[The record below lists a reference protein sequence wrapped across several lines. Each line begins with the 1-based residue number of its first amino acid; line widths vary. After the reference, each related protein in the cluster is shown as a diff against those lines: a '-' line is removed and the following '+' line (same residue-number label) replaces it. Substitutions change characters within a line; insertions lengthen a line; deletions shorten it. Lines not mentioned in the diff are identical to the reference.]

1 VLRLLRSEIFR
12 MRRRWMPW
20 IMLALIVVAAFAV
33 YFLIWGS
40 TQAQI
45 ELIRSGQAPQQ
56 GAPNLE
62 QLREALLIVTPGRV
76 QDFGV
81 SVVSG
86 FGSIMLIVFAASHVG
101 TEFGWGTFRTL
112 LAHGASRTGFLVSK
126 AVSLLLY
133 AAMFMFIGTLA
144 AIGGSYVVTSLA
156 GLSVGSGVDVA
167 EVAWVAAKS
176 GYTFIPYMALA
187 LAIAVWSKSAGAGIA
202 TGLVV
207 YFAEGLVATIL
218 VSLNK
223 EYATIVNWGLSR
235 NASALT
241 RTVSSG
247 QGGPSTQDPT
257 ATTLP
262 DPTQAAIVLAVYTVI
277 FLALAYW
284 RLRSRD
290 VTVGG

>member
-1 VLRLLRSEIFR
+1 
-12 MRRRWMPW
+12 MPW
-20 IMLALIVVAAFAV
+20 IMLGLIVLAAVAV

-45 ELIRSGQAPQQ
+45 EVIRSGQIQQ
-56 GAPNLE
+56 QRGPTIE
-62 QLREALLIVTPGRV
+62 QLQETLLIVTPPRV
-76 QDFGV
+76 QVFGV

-86 FGSIMLIVFAASHVG
+86 FGSVMLIVFAASHVG

-112 LAHGASRTGFLVSK
+112 LAHGASRNGFLVSK
-126 AVSLLLY
+126 VISLGLY
-133 AAMFMFIGTLA
+133 ALFFMTVGTVA
-144 AIGGSYVVTSLA
+144 AIIGSYTVSSVA
-156 GLSVGSGVDVA
+156 GLSVGSGVNLA
-167 EVAWVAAKS
+167 EVARVAAKS
-176 GYTFIPYMALA
+176 AYTFIPYMALA
-187 LAIAVWSKSAGAGIA
+187 LSVAVWSKSAGAGIA

-223 EYATIVNWGLSR
+223 DYAQIVNWGLSR

-241 RTVSSG
+241 RTVSGG
-247 QGGPSTQDPT
+247 QGGPSTPDPT
-257 ATTLP
+257 ASTLP

>member
-1 VLRLLRSEIFR
+1 MLRLLRSELYR
-12 MRRRWMPW
+12 LQRRWMPW
-20 IMLALIVVAAFAV
+20 IMLGVVILAAFGI
-33 YFLIWGS
+33 YFLIWAS

-45 ELIRSGQAPQQ
+45 QAIRTGQIQLQPGQTI
-56 GAPNLE
+56 E
-62 QLREALLIVTPGRV
+62 QLQETLLIVTPQRV

-86 FGSIMLIVFAASHVG
+86 FGSAMLIVFAASHVG

-112 LAHGASRTGFLVSK
+112 LAHGASRSGFLVSK
-126 AVSLLLY
+126 TVSLILY
-133 AAMFMFIGTLA
+133 ALAFMIVGTIA
-144 AIGGSYVVTSLA
+144 AIGASYTVSSVA
-156 GLSVGSGVDVA
+156 GLSVGAGVDFA
-167 EVAWVAAKS
+167 EVARVAAKS
-176 GYTFIPYMALA
+176 GYTFLPYMALA

-202 TGLVV
+202 AGLVV
-207 YFAEGLVATIL
+207 YFVEGVVATLL

-223 EYATIVNWGLSR
+223 DYAQIVNWGLSR

-241 RTVSSG
+241 RTA
-247 QGGPSTQDPT
+247 GGPATQDPT
-257 ATTLP
+257 ASTLP
-262 DPTQAAIVLAVYTVI
+262 DPTQAAMVLAVYSVI

>member
-1 VLRLLRSEIFR
+1 

-20 IMLALIVVAAFAV
+20 IMLGLIIVAAFAV

-45 ELIRSGQAPQQ
+45 ELLKSGQARPPR
-56 GAPNLE
+56 APTEE
-62 QLREALLIVTPGRV
+62 QLRETLVIVTPGRV
-76 QDFGV
+76 QNFGV

-101 TEFGWGTFRTL
+101 TEFGWGTYRTL

-126 AVSLLLY
+126 TVSLLLY
-133 AAMFMFIGTLA
+133 AAILMFVGTVA
-144 AIGGSYVVTSLA
+144 AIAGSYVVSSIA
-156 GLSVGSGVDVA
+156 GLSTGSGVDVA
-167 EVAWVAAKS
+167 EVVQAAAKS

-223 EYATIVNWGLSR
+223 DYAQIVNWGLSR

-257 ATTLP
+257 ASTLP

>member
-1 VLRLLRSEIFR
+1 
-12 MRRRWMPW
+12 MPW
-20 IMLALIVVAAFAV
+20 IMLGLIVVAAFAV

-56 GAPNLE
+56 GGPNLE
-62 QLREALLIVTPGRV
+62 QLRETLLIVTPARV

-133 AAMFMFIGTLA
+133 AAIFMFIGTVA

-156 GLSVGSGVDVA
+156 GLSTGSGVDVA
-167 EVAWVAAKS
+167 AVAWVAAKS

-223 EYATIVNWGLSR
+223 DYAQIVNWGLSR

-257 ATTLP
+257 ASTLP

>member
-1 VLRLLRSEIFR
+1 

-20 IMLALIVVAAFAV
+20 IMLALIVLAAVAI

-45 ELIRSGQAPQQ
+45 ELLRSGQAQPQ
-56 GAPNLE
+56 GAPTIE
-62 QLREALLIVTPGRV
+62 QLRETLLVIAPERV

-86 FGSIMLIVFAASHVG
+86 FGSVMLIVFAASHVG
-101 TEFGWGTFRTL
+101 TEFDWGTHRTL
-112 LAHGASRTGFLVSK
+112 LAHGASRSGFLTSK
-126 AVSLLLY
+126 ALSLVVY
-133 AAMFMFIGTLA
+133 AAIFMLVGTVA
-144 AIGGSYVVTSLA
+144 AIGGSYAVSSIAALP
-156 GLSVGSGVDVA
+156 VGRGVDFA
-167 EVAWVAAKS
+167 EVARVAAKS
-176 GYTFIPYMALA
+176 GYTFIPYMTLA
-187 LAIAVWSKSAGAGIA
+187 LAVAVLFKSAGAGIA

-223 EYATIVNWGLSR
+223 DFAQFVNWGLSR

-241 RTVSSG
+241 QTASG
-247 QGGPSTQDPT
+247 PATQDPN
-257 ATTLP
+257 ASMLP
-262 DPTQAAIVLAVYTVI
+262 DPVRAAIVLAVYIAI
-277 FLALAYW
+277 FLTIAYW